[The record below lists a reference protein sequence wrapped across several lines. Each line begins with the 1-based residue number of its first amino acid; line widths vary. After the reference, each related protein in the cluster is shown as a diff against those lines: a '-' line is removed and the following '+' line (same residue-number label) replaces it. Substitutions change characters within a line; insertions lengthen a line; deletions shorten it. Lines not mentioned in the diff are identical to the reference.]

1 MAKESGL
8 EIADRFADALAA
20 RLAWIARSGMTG
32 VPRDN
37 LRPGLRMAVFKR
49 RLIYFRVTSKECR
62 IIRVLHSRQDSERQS
77 FADEVDE

>member
-1 MAKESGL
+1 
-8 EIADRFADALAA
+8 
-20 RLAWIARSGMTG
+20 MTG